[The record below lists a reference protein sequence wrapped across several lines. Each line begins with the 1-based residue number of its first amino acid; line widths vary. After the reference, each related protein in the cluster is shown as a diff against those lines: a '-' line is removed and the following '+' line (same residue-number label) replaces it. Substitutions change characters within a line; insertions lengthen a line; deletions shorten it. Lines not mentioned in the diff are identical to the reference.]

1 MTITTKYDVGDS
13 AWVMTN
19 NMVKNIKIHSLDIK
33 ISKDSEIRII
43 YNTYN
48 IVVKSNLG
56 EIVWDQFM
64 ESSIFSTK
72 EELLKSL

>member
-43 YNTYN
+43 YT
-48 IVVKSNLG
+48 IHLKSKLNG
-56 EIVWDQFM
+56 EQVWDEFM
-64 ESSIFSTK
+64 ESSIFPTK